1 MKKLGL
7 HIVLFIATVCSTFY
21 VGIDYAGGS
30 PRRAWLYAV
39 PLMAIL
45 LTHELG
51 HYFLA
56 RRHRVDASLPYFIP
70 FPLGLGTFGA
80 VISMKGRIANRNAL
94 LDIGASG
101 PIAGLVVAL
110 PLLIIGLHHSPV
122 LPIPEHGADE
132 GQSLLYLALKR
143 VVLGPIPNGYD
154 VFLHPTAFAGWTG
167 LFLTMFNLI
176 PVGQFDGGHIAYS
189 LFGQRQDR
197 FSRFVHR
204 GMLFVFLTVGI
215 YAMSRAW
222 AAHIRGK
229 DLYLTVFTGVNWLV
243 WWGLIAAIGR
253 ATGSTDHPP
262 TETSELT
269 SGRRAIAWAMLIT
282 FVLLF
287 MPIPF
292 SSH

>member
-1 MKKLGL
+1 MRKLAL
-7 HIVLFIATVCSTFY
+7 HIVLFFATVASTFY

-30 PRRAWLYAV
+30 LRRAWLYAV

-80 VISMKGRIANRNAL
+80 VISMRGRISSRNAL

-101 PIAGLVVAL
+101 PIAGLVIAL
-110 PLLIIGLHHSPV
+110 PVLIIGLRLSPV

-143 VVLGPIPNGYD
+143 VVLGPIPSGHD

-189 LFGQRQDR
+189 LFGERQDR
-197 FSRFVHR
+197 YSRLVHQ
-204 GMLFVFLTVGI
+204 GMLAVFLAVAI
-215 YAMSRAW
+215 YATSRAYQS
-222 AAHIRGK
+222 HIRGK
-229 DLYLTVFTGVNWLV
+229 DLYLQMFTGLNWLV
-243 WWGLIAAIGR
+243 WWGLIAGIGR
-253 ATGSTDHPP
+253 ATGAREHPP
-262 TETSELT
+262 TEPGDLT
-269 SGRRAIAWAMLIT
+269 VGRRAVAWAMLIT

-292 SSH
+292 SNH

>member
-1 MKKLGL
+1 MKKLAIHL
-7 HIVLFIATVCSTFY
+7 ALFLATVASTFY

-30 PRRAWLYAV
+30 LRRAWLYAI

-56 RRHRVDASLPYFIP
+56 RRHDVDASLPYFIP

-80 VISMKGRIANRNAL
+80 VISMRGRIATRNAL

-101 PIAGLVVAL
+101 PIAGLVIAL
-110 PLLIIGLHHSPV
+110 PVLIIGLHYSPV

-143 VVLGPIPNGYD
+143 IVVGPIPSGHD

-176 PVGQFDGGHIAYS
+176 PVGQFDGGHVAYS
-189 LFGQRQDR
+189 LFGARQDR

-204 GMLFVFLTVGI
+204 GMLFVFLAVAI
-215 YAMSRAW
+215 YATSRAYI
-222 AAHIRGK
+222 AHARGK
-229 DLYLTVFTGVNWLV
+229 DLFVATFTGLNWLV

-253 ATGSTDHPP
+253 ATGASEHPP
-262 TETSELT
+262 TEDSELS
-269 SGRRAIAWAMLIT
+269 SGRRAVAWAMLIT